1 MSRLSEDNYQRGGYN
16 GNVETFGDYNTGET
30 PQPSMKERQTMRT
43 NDTNSENVRLY
54 ITIRGA
60 PDSVTEYKK
69 LIIMTSSKFYQH
81 LSVNSYSEYKNF
93 FVEKTD

>member
-16 GNVETFGDYNTGET
+16 GNVETFGDYNTSET
-30 PQPSMKERQTMRT
+30 PQPTMKERQSMRA
-43 NDTNSENVRLY
+43 NDTNSENIRLY

-69 LIIMTSSKFYQH
+69 LILMTSGKTYQH
-81 LSVNSYSEYKNF
+81 LSVKL
-93 FVEKTD
+93 